1 MLDTAVCF
9 EILPGWWLLLLQNVR
24 SGILAYSVCFCLSTG
39 PGVLVTETKSDGA
52 SRSFHHRVFITG
64 VYGDTPALKK
74 LQGWLAHNARLGCGW
89 CWLRSVRDGN
99 AQYWYGYEN
108 AVDAGRLTEQP
119 TTALCG
125 DGSTRLTSR
134 QQEQRALEVV
144 DGNVQA
150 TEVGCHG
157 ISPLVGTALLKHNN
171 PVGLSY
177 VSYNDLWIVP
187 VAHASLLGLVKDF
200 WKALLGPVKKGQP
213 RPWYVLPA
221 ASKDEMVRRGK
232 AVSSTDDFG
241 RPYRCVVSAR
251 GSWVMEDW
259 LHWTETFSCLV
270 LGPSGIMHVLHDERL
285 RTMWGLL
292 RNFILHHMR
301 MGDASLDEE
310 GLKAAR
316 HAARNSLEEYAK
328 LAEGHFGKVLCKY
341 NLHMLVCR
349 LWQQQRK
356 RGHTAFYSEFW
367 VELLVQLVKSS
378 TKYRSTTQPEL
389 VIVNHLL
396 LERTLAVLKREHG
409 LRYFEE
415 YISSGEMR
423 GVNLDDGI
431 LCQLLGS
438 GKVLRPAQLA
448 DAEEV
453 LVRHLKDFK
462 PDGWVKVASIG
473 LEVDAELPGG
483 WARELVS
490 EGVDFLQYTY
500 AAQHVDADLGGQELV
515 LKSLAYLRSVK
526 RVSYFVQVRYEERGA
541 ERTYVARIKHF
552 LRCTCTSDAAFADE
566 GAPEVLRIA
575 VCDLFAAKKV
585 QFEYGSFLRVKDLA
599 RPAHVNYPVSLT
611 LGHVDRKLVYMSITV
626 GNSQEGWFVGYDN
639 ASASL

>member
-1 MLDTAVCF
+1 MAAAAIANVIHT
-9 EILPGWWLLLLQNVR
+9 LLR
-24 SGILAYSVCFCLSTG
+24 G
-39 PGVLVTETKSDGA
+39 PLHFLHSAGEGVLVTETKLDG
-52 SRSFHHRVFITG
+52 STRSFRHKVFISG

-74 LQGWLAHNARLGCGW
+74 LQGWLAHNARIGCGW

-99 AQYWYGYEN
+99 AQYWYGYAD

-125 DGSTRLTSR
+125 DASVRLTCQ
-134 QQEQRALEVV
+134 QQERRALEVV
-144 DGNVQA
+144 DGNAQP

-157 ISPLVGTALLKHNN
+157 ISPLVGTARLQECN
-171 PVGLSY
+171 PLGLPY
-177 VSYNDLWIVP
+177 VDYNDLWIVP
-187 VAHASLLGLVKDF
+187 IAHASLLGLVKDF

-221 ASKDEMVRRGK
+221 AAKDEIVKRGK

-241 RPYRCVVSAR
+241 RPYRCLVNAR

-270 LGPSGIMHVLHDERL
+270 LAPKGIVHVLHDERL
-285 RTMWGLL
+285 RKMWGLL

-310 GLKAAR
+310 GFKAAR
-316 HAARNSLEEYAK
+316 HAARIDLEEYAG
-328 LAEGHFGKVLCKY
+328 LAEGHFGRVLCKY

-415 YISSGEMR
+415 YISGGEMR
-423 GVNLDDGI
+423 GFNLDDGT

-438 GKVLRPAQLA
+438 GKVLQPAQHA

-453 LVRHLKDFK
+453 IVRYLKDFK
-462 PDGWVKVASIG
+462 PDGWVEAASVG
-473 LEVDAELPGG
+473 HEEDAELPGG
-483 WARELVS
+483 WARELVGL
-490 EGVDFLQYTY
+490 GVDLLQYTY
-500 AAQHVDADLGGQELV
+500 AAQHVGADAGGQELV

-526 RVSYFVQVRYEERGA
+526 RVSYYVQVRYEERGA
-541 ERTYVARIKHF
+541 ECLYVARIKHF
-552 LRCTCTSDAAFADE
+552 LKCSCTSDAALAVE
-566 GAPEVLRIA
+566 NAPEVLRIA
-575 VCDLFAAKKV
+575 VCDLFTAQKA
-585 QFEYGSFLRVKDLA
+585 QFGCGAILRVKDLT
-599 RPAHVNYPVSLT
+599 RPAYVNYPVSLS

-626 GNSQEGWFVGYDN
+626 GNIQEGWFVGYDN